1 MAKIATSTND
11 EVIIKQIL
19 NKGLLST
26 DEKRDPKWISLR
38 LALALS
44 LRHKSMPEETFDHFT
59 ASDPRKGEYA
69 LQQVSGEGS
78 DHDYTDAYRAVLS
91 IYHDTDLFADHDGFI
106 RYLQRH
112 IRRGLAEIERSW
124 RDSHDFHEY
133 LFQELFSR
141 TSSNTPSVIDLTSAL
156 LAALHENGIDA
167 DIRTIH
173 DGPRLQS
180 YETVLTDATQ
190 LRTLQRARENIEF
203 ALARDAITLQSG
215 IEPRR
220 VDIQV
225 PKPRTNWRTVTWS
238 EVSPHLPTT
247 DVAQLGVALGVDPLG
262 IPVSFDLASAP
273 HLLVGGTTGSGK
285 SVCLHALIS
294 SLLLGHGPQ
303 SMRLCLID
311 PKQLEFAAYAALPDL
326 WSDEPL
332 VDASTAL
339 DALLTLVSEME
350 QREAALARLGYKQL
364 TEWRRQQRDAPPYL
378 VIVVEELAD
387 LLMQR
392 PEVEVPLVRLA
403 QKGRASGIHLILATQ
418 RPDSATFSGLLRS
431 NIPSRIALTVQK
443 AAESRIILDETGAE
457 HLLGQG
463 DMLLKLVG
471 QDVRRV
477 HGAAITSVDIDAAI
491 RTARNRN

>member
-1 MAKIATSTND
+1 
-11 EVIIKQIL
+11 
-19 NKGLLST
+19 
-26 DEKRDPKWISLR
+26 
-38 LALALS
+38 
-44 LRHKSMPEETFDHFT
+44 
-59 ASDPRKGEYA
+59 
-69 LQQVSGEGS
+69 
-78 DHDYTDAYRAVLS
+78 
-91 IYHDTDLFADHDGFI
+91 
-106 RYLQRH
+106 
-112 IRRGLAEIERSW
+112 
-124 RDSHDFHEY
+124 
-133 LFQELFSR
+133 
-141 TSSNTPSVIDLTSAL
+141 LTSAL